1 MALMPQRASVRVRRA
16 RPADLPALLV
26 LEQRAFATDR
36 MSPRQ
41 FRYHL
46 RHPRNRLLVA
56 EMQDELLGAALLML
70 RRGARSA
77 RLYSIAVAESARGR
91 GIGRTLLRRCER
103 EARAAGAERMV
114 LEVRSDNEAALALY
128 RTMGYQPFALRRQYY
143 EDGADAIRLRK
154 TLSTRTARTG
164 RGRPERMPR

>member
-1 MALMPQRASVRVRRA
+1 MRRA
-16 RPADLPALLV
+16 GPADLPALLA
-26 LEQRAFATDR
+26 LEHHAFASDR

-56 EMQDELLGAALLML
+56 EAEGLLLGAALLML

-91 GIGRTLLRRCER
+91 GIGRRLLSRCEQ

-128 RTMGYQPFALRRQYY
+128 RKMGYQPFAHRRHYY

-154 TLSTRTARTG
+154 ALPRRAARAG
-164 RGRPERMPR
+164 QKSAAEMRR